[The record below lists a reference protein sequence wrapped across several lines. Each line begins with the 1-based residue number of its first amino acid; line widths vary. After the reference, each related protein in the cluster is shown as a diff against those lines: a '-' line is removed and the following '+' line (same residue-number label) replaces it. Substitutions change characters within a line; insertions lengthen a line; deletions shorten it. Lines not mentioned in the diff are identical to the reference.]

1 MSKRSLLYVLLIVVI
16 LLSACSAP
24 TAAPVQQDPP
34 TNTPAAAAE
43 QPKEE
48 APAPTTE
55 AATKATD
62 VPEKPTGYTQSPM
75 LDEMVSSGKLPPIE
89 ERLPVEPFVV
99 GPGIYMTEENLPD
112 WQPGKFG
119 GTLRTAHSVANWS
132 PDVFVAAN
140 EPLLMAPKIGVQ
152 GIRGNVVQDFKVEND
167 NKEFTFYM
175 RKGLK
180 WSDGVEVTSE
190 DVRFVYEDIYLNE
203 QLTPVFPARF
213 RNGFR
218 ADGEPMKL
226 EIIDDYTFKITFTE
240 PYGGFLRALTI
251 EGWNGYTE
259 IIRPSHVLKKWHTKY
274 TPIEEM
280 SEELEK
286 MNLKDEWWQVFANKN
301 CNNWDLTNPRC
312 AGYPSLY
319 PWIGVATDNPSVLN
333 FERNPYYFKVDTQG
347 QQLPYIDKV
356 VSQQVENVEMVNLK
370 VLTGEVDFLRESTA
384 LVKIPLY
391 KENEE
396 KAGFRTVLLDM
407 HVDSS
412 SLQINQTFGDEKW
425 RKVAQD
431 VRFRQALSLAVNRQS
446 IIDTVYYGYASLPL
460 DTVGEEFAKYDPER
474 ANALL
479 DEMGLTNK
487 DSEGNRTYPD
497 GSQLEIILEHGAHA
511 PDIAPVADLLIT
523 YFKEVGIKLTVKQI
537 DPNLWDQKGAANER
551 QATVMWSHDIGWD
564 GDVVIGNVNRAG
576 RAWENWRITNGAQ
589 GEEPPD
595 WIKEAI
601 ELESNRWKSVSGS
614 DEYNKL
620 VQDGFEWCRENLP
633 YINFVEHVKYPL
645 IINKDLK
652 NVPSGGYAIAG
663 NFSIVQMY
671 FDR

>member
-1 MSKRSLLYVLLIVVI
+1 MSKRSLFYMLMIIVL

-24 TAAPVQQDPP
+24 TAAPVQQDSP
-34 TNTPAAAAE
+34 TEKPAAEEPQAE
-43 QPKEE
+43 
-48 APAPTTE
+48 PTT
-55 AATKATD
+55 APVTKATD
-62 VPEKPTGYTQSPM
+62 VPAQPSGYTQSPM
-75 LDEMVSSGKLPPIE
+75 LEEMVKAGTLPPLE
-89 ERLPVEPFVV
+89 ERLPTEPFVV
-99 GPGIYMTEENLPD
+99 QAGIYMTEENLPD
-112 WQPGKFG
+112 WEPGKFG
-119 GTLRTAHSVANWS
+119 GTLRMAHSVANWS
-132 PDVFVAAN
+132 PDAFVAIN

-152 GIRGNVVQDFKVEND
+152 GIRGNVVQDFEVSDD

-180 WSDGVEVTSE
+180 WSDGVDVTSE
-190 DVRFVYEDIYLNE
+190 DVRFVYEDIYMNE

-259 IIRPSHVLKKWHTKY
+259 LIRPSHVLKKWHTKY

-280 SEELEK
+280 KADLERL
-286 MNLKDEWWQVFANKN
+286 NLKDEWWQVFADKN
-301 CNNWDLTNPRC
+301 CNNWDVTNPRC
-312 AGYPSLY
+312 AGYPGLY
-319 PWIGVATDNPSVLN
+319 PWIGVKTDSSNVLT
-333 FERNPYYFKVDTQG
+333 FERNPYYFKVDTKG
-347 QQLPYIDKV
+347 QQLPYIDKI

-396 KAGFRTVLLDM
+396 KAGFRVVLLDM

-412 SLQINQTFGDEKW
+412 SMQINQTFGDEKW
-425 RKVAQD
+425 QKIAQD

-446 IIDTVYYGYASLPL
+446 IIETVYYGYASLPVE
-460 DTVGEEFAKYDPER
+460 TMGEEWSQFDPEK

-479 DEMGLTNK
+479 DEIGMTNK
-487 DSEGNRTYPD
+487 DADGYRTYPD
-497 GSQLEIILEHGAHA
+497 GSPFEILLEHGAHA
-511 PDIAPVADLLIT
+511 PDLAPVADLLIG
-523 YFKEVGIKLTVKQI
+523 YFKDVGIKLTVKQI

-576 RAWENWRITNGAQ
+576 RAWENYRITNGKQ
-589 GEEPPD
+589 GEEPPA
-595 WIKEAI
+595 WIQEAI
-601 ELESNRWKSVSGS
+601 DIEAARWQSVSGS
-614 DEYNKL
+614 EEYNKL
-620 VQDGFEWCRENLP
+620 VQQGFDWCQTNLP

-645 IINKDLK
+645 IVNKNLG
-652 NVPSGGYAIAG
+652 NVPSSGYAIAG
-663 NFSIVQMY
+663 NFSIVQM
-671 FDR
+671 FFK